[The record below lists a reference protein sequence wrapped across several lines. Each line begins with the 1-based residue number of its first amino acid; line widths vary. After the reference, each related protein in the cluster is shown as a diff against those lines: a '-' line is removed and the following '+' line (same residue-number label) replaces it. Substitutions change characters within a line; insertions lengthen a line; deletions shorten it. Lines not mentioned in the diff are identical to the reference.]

1 MTTRIENMEGLLT
14 KKISTN
20 DLPLVI
26 EPANPGISTHDAM
39 QLIGH
44 HREELKKH
52 LLKSGGILFRNFP
65 VSNEKEFSG
74 FIKALGLGGFVD
86 YIGGDSPRTKI
97 ADGIYTS
104 TEAPPSIKIPL
115 HNELSF
121 IDHFPKH
128 IYFYCHIAPEKDGE
142 TIIGDARKIYQ
153 SMNERIKA
161 RFKDRGLKYTSRY
174 YYKSKLMDFI
184 NWLQPSHKTWID
196 VFETTDKDEVERKCR
211 DSNFAYKWNKN
222 HWIEISQQR
231 PATIRHPQTNEEV
244 WFNQVH
250 LFDFNPKLL
259 GAWRYVAAKVFY
271 CRNHMKLHE
280 VSFGD
285 LSAISRHEIYQILQI
300 LDKNTVKFAWQK
312 GDVLVLDNILT
323 MHGRA
328 TFSGKRRVM
337 TAMTS

>member
-1 MTTRIENMEGLLT
+1 MEGLIT
-14 KKISTN
+14 KRITSTE
-20 DLPLVI
+20 LPLVI
-26 EPANPGISTHDAM
+26 EPVTQSSLENSLR
-39 QLIGH
+39 LIAH
-44 HREELKKH
+44 HRETLKKH
-52 LLKSGGILFRNFP
+52 LLKNGGLLFRNFAIA
-65 VSNEKEFSG
+65 NENDFSAI
-74 FIKALGLGGFVD
+74 IKTLGLGSFID

-121 IDHFPKH
+121 IDNFPKH
-128 IYFYCHIAPEKDGE
+128 IYFYCHIAPQKDGE

-153 SMNERIKA
+153 SMGEKIKN
-161 RFKDRGLKYTSRY
+161 RFKDKGLKYTSKY
-174 YYKSKLMDFI
+174 YHKSKLMEFV
-184 NWLQPSHKTWID
+184 NWMQPSHKTWID
-196 VFETTDKDEVERKCR
+196 VFETSNKQEVEKKCQM
-211 DSNFAYKWNKN
+211 SNFGYKWNVN
-222 HWIEISQQR
+222 DWIEISQQR

-259 GAWRYVAAKVFY
+259 GMWRYVAAKLFY
-271 CRNHMKLHE
+271 CRSHMKLHE

-285 LSAISRHEIYQILQI
+285 LSEIPRKDIYQIMNT
-300 LDKNTVKFAWQK
+300 LDANTIKFPWQK

-323 MHGRA
+323 MHGRE
-328 TFSGKRRVM
+328 TFTGKRRVM

>member
-1 MTTRIENMEGLLT
+1 MEGLLT
-14 KKISTN
+14 RKISPN

-26 EPANPGISTHDAM
+26 EPVNPKMSTHDAL
-39 QLIGH
+39 QLISH
-44 HREELKKH
+44 HRESLKKH
-52 LLKSGGILFRNFP
+52 LLNVGGLLFRNFP
-65 VSNEKEFSG
+65 ISNEGDFSK
-74 FIKALGLGGFVD
+74 FIKTMGLGNFVD

-121 IDHFPKH
+121 LDHFPKH
-128 IYFYCHIAPEKDGE
+128 IYFYCHIAPQKDGE

-153 SMNERIKA
+153 SMNDKIKS
-161 RFKDRGLKYTSRY
+161 RFKEKGLKYTSRY
-174 YYKSKLMDFI
+174 YHKSTLMDFI
-184 NWLQPSHKTWID
+184 NRLQRSHKTWID
-196 VFETTDKDEVERKCR
+196 VFETPNKSEVEKKCR
-211 DSNFAYKWNKN
+211 QSNFAYKWNIN
-222 HWIEISQQR
+222 DWIEISQQR

-259 GAWRYVAAKVFY
+259 GMWRYVAAKLFY
-271 CRNHMKLHE
+271 CRKYMKLHE
-280 VSFGD
+280 VSYGD
-285 LSAISRHEIYQILQI
+285 LSEISQNDIYQIMDN
-300 LDKNTVKFAWQK
+300 LDANTISFPWQK
-312 GDVLVLDNILT
+312 GDVMVLDNILT

-328 TFSGKRRVM
+328 PFKGKRRVM